1 MLKTAQK
8 RFNIVEDCLVCFKM
22 VKDCSR
28 WFEMV
33 IPLKHTFL
41 KMVKTSIFRTG
52 PRWQSTPI
60 LSNPPAF
67 APCGVPV
74 LGQRTCGWL
83 RRPDLWEINKKNLRV
98 YRYIYCSSMV

>member
-41 KMVKTSIFRTG
+41 KMVKTLHFSDRPEMAVHSDPFQS
-52 PRWQSTPI
+52 PRVRALWSSCAWT
-60 LSNPPAF
+60 
-67 APCGVPV
+67 
-74 LGQRTCGWL
+74 TDL
-83 RRPDLWEINKKNLRV
+83 R
-98 YRYIYCSSMV
+98 MVEAS